1 MFNKPTFRTKEL
13 SNGLYLAEK
22 KDFFGYYSTLSYST
36 ESKIKDVWIPT
47 TFSSKENAEQM
58 IEYFKRY
65 ENYIKE
71 NNMKPK
77 PFTQIFLDEKDFLK
91 IIGDKLFEKTI
102 EKEDEYSLEMALD
115 KLENNFER

>member
-22 KDFFGYYSTLSYST
+22 KDFFGFYSTLSYST
-36 ESKIKDVWIPT
+36 ESKIKDIWIPT

-77 PFTQIFLDEKDFLK
+77 PFTQIFLDEKEFNEEDQSENSN
-91 IIGDKLFEKTI
+91 ISEEESEVDKLSNI
-102 EKEDEYSLEMALD
+102 EL
-115 KLENNFER
+115 